1 MDSVV
6 SIAQPAQSGGDLA
19 LKNFQLTT
27 DTKAKLSQEYGKNI
41 AQYINGTIRS
51 NQGYY
56 WLRNNRFRKNRNI
69 ANGRIDMKQFQDRL
83 DFNGAVN
90 YANINWACIKI
101 AQTTVSRIVAGWMG
115 RNEKIDC
122 EAVDLSSQ
130 KARTQQANE
139 AEFVLATKDKLA
151 QLQGQSG
158 VPMTKPDQ
166 FVPEDK
172 DDLDQWVLQF
182 NQLPEEIKYEMGVN
196 DIFEANGF
204 TGVLKE
210 KQLHD
215 STETGFV
222 GTYTYMNDSGEII
235 VERIKPENAIY
246 SYSDY
251 EDFRD
256 TSWRGHVYVIKISE
270 LRAKYGKQYGGTLT
284 EEQIFSIA
292 QTSKEWQ
299 YYDKITW
306 LDNWNISML
315 RPYDEWNVNAIRFEL
330 KSVDTVGST
339 VTKVKVPNTNIEST
353 FIRKSDGSPLKENQ
367 TYLEE
372 KKWNIYEGVYLT
384 DNNIMLDWGLKKN
397 MIRPQDPKSSGDVE
411 FSYSFYMYQ
420 NYDMRN
426 VAIPEKIE
434 EPLDQM
440 IMARLKIQQLVAK
453 MKPAGAAI
461 NVDAMQELDLGLASA
476 TKPLEVQKIWEQSGN
491 LYYRGKDAEGNPIPM
506 PITELP
512 NAGFAQQLEALIK
525 DYQFHYQVLKDELGK
540 DIGIQNQALQPRV
553 AEGNV
558 EAAQQE
564 GNDATD
570 YMYDAW
576 LYNQEETARKIACLL
591 NISVTY
597 QGKMYRDIL
606 KEDDVKGRVF
616 ATKMKMLPTEREIAS
631 LEAMLNN
638 SLQTDPQFWRYCDP
652 FRISQMAKE
661 DVKLAQLFYRQAQKR
676 CLKGEAAQA
685 QANAQQNASIQQA
698 SAAAKGQQ
706 DLQNLQQEMTM
717 KGQLSNA
724 ASNNRKQEILLQGL
738 MGIYQKGLQVPTEFK
753 EVESEVIKNVAL
765 PLFMENVGNEVKVKQ
780 GIEQMQGQEQQS
792 AQQPQSN
799 QQLPQQQ
806 EAA

>member
-1 MDSVV
+1 
-6 SIAQPAQSGGDLA
+6 
-19 LKNFQLTT
+19 
-27 DTKAKLSQEYGKNI
+27 
-41 AQYINGTIRS
+41 
-51 NQGYY
+51 
-56 WLRNNRFRKNRNI
+56 
-69 ANGRIDMKQFQDRL
+69 
-83 DFNGAVN
+83 
-90 YANINWACIKI
+90 
-101 AQTTVSRIVAGWMG
+101 
-115 RNEKIDC
+115 
-122 EAVDLSSQ
+122 
-130 KARTQQANE
+130 
-139 AEFVLATKDKLA
+139 
-151 QLQGQSG
+151 
-158 VPMTKPDQ
+158 
-166 FVPEDK
+166 
-172 DDLDQWVLQF
+172 
-182 NQLPEEIKYEMGVN
+182 MGVN

-215 STETGFV
+215 STETGLL

-270 LRAKYGKQYGGTLT
+270 LRAKYGVQYGGTLT
-284 EEQIFSIA
+284 EQQIFAIA
-292 QTSKEWQ
+292 CTSKEWQ

-330 KSVDTVGST
+330 KSLDSVGST
-339 VTKVKVPNTNIEST
+339 ITKVKVPDTNIEST
-353 FIRKSDGSPLKENQ
+353 FIRKSDGAPLKENQ
-367 TYLEE
+367 TYIQE
-372 KKWNIYEGVYLT
+372 KKWNIYECVYLT
-384 DNNIMLDWGLKKN
+384 DNDILLEWGLKKN

-426 VAIPEKIE
+426 VALPEKIE

-461 NVDAMQELDLGLASA
+461 NVDAMNELDLGLGQNP

-540 DIGIQNQALQPRV
+540 DISIQNQALQPRV

-576 LYNQEETARKIACLL
+576 LYNQEETANKVACLL
-591 NISVTY
+591 NMSVSY
-597 QGKMYRDIL
+597 EGKMYRDIL
-606 KEDDVKGRVF
+606 KQDEVKGRVF
-616 ATKMKMLPTEREIAS
+616 ATEMKMLPTEREIAS

-638 SLQTDPQFWRYCDP
+638 SLQADPQFWRYADP
-652 FRISQMAKE
+652 FKIMRIAKS
-661 DVKLAQLFYRQAQKR
+661 DIKLGELFYRQAQKR
-676 CLKGEAAQA
+676 CLKGEAEQA
-685 QANAQQNASIQQA
+685 QQNAQQNAQIQQA
-698 SAAAKGQQ
+698 SAQAKGEQ
-706 DLQNLQQEMTM
+706 DTQRMQQEMQM

-724 ASNNRKQEILLQGL
+724 ESNNRKEELLLGGFMQALAKGAPIPVEWKGVEGEI
-738 MGIYQKGLQVPTEFK
+738 
-753 EVESEVIKNVAL
+753 IKNVAL
-765 PLFMENVGNEVKVKQ
+765 PLFMQNVTNEAKVQQ
-780 GIEQMQGQEQQS
+780 GIQNLQQQQEQGAQ
-792 AQQPQSN
+792 QQPQ
-799 QQLPQQQ
+799 LPQNNQPQPQQ
-806 EAA
+806 ADQQQAA